1 VIDLTS
7 IFSIYLLFGL
17 GFSMPDL
24 AVMVSC
30 VLDHKFG
37 GTSFTLG
44 IEEELMICDAETLE
58 LAQGVETILG
68 DLPEGIRG
76 YVKPELMQSVLEV
89 ATLPCADITEAG
101 DQLRQLRRTVRE
113 VAARNGLAIGAA
125 GTHPSAHYDDQQ
137 IVDNPRY
144 KELAAELKWIADQE
158 LIFGTHVH
166 VGIDDAEKAIY
177 VADTLRGFLPLLL
190 GLSSNSPLW
199 QGKTTGMMSSRT
211 PVFRAFPR
219 VGIPPYYGTW
229 ETYSERVEQMMR
241 GGAIDDYTYLW
252 WDVRP
257 HPNLGTVEIRVF
269 DQQTRVEQTIGFA
282 AFTLALAH
290 RLIQL
295 REDGVPSV
303 DYPHELIDDNKV
315 RAALIGIEGE
325 LIDFDQGV
333 EVPAEEMALGL
344 IEDLREDAQALG
356 CADELALLTD
366 LVENGTGARRQL
378 NWLAEH
384 GDIDGLMKEIVAATD
399 PDD

>member
-1 VIDLTS
+1 MVP
-7 IFSIYLLFGL
+7 
-17 GFSMPDL
+17 SML
-24 AVMVSC
+24 E
-30 VLDHKFG
+30 HQFG
-37 GTSFTLG
+37 GTPFTLG

-58 LAQGVETILG
+58 LAQGIDVILG
-68 DLPEGIRG
+68 DLPEGIQG

-177 VADTLRGFLPLLL
+177 VADTMRGFLPLLL
-190 GLSSNSPLW
+190 GMSSNSPLW

-229 ETYSERVEQMMR
+229 ETYSERVEQMMK

-290 RLIQL
+290 RLVQL
-295 REDGVPSV
+295 REEGVPSV

-325 LIDFDQGV
+325 LIDFDQGL
-333 EVPAEEMALGL
+333 EVPAEDMALGL
-344 IEDLREDAQALG
+344 IENLRQDARELG
-356 CADELALLTD
+356 CEEELGLLTD

-384 GDIDGLMKEIVAATD
+384 GDIDGLMSEIVAATD
-399 PDD
+399 PDN